1 MRTKLT
7 LLDAEVSH
15 HEDHGVPGEDVIAAI
30 DMFAVDGEAAA
41 REEGDDP
48 VDDQQCGDVP
58 RLLRAEIVLVRLG
71 QHRHEDRDGPVEVEE
86 TK

>member
-30 DMFAVDGEAAA
+30 DVFAVDGEAAP
-41 REEGDDP
+41 REDLNDSVDHQEGSN
-48 VDDQQCGDVP
+48 VA
-58 RLLRAEIVLVRLG
+58 RLL
-71 QHRHEDRDGPVEVEE
+71 
-86 TK
+86 